1 MSATQQLFTR
11 VEFTADFGFG
21 PVIAAFVDFSSAAIS
36 FSVPKNVQIYEGT
49 PEEPS
54 DTLAISEFH
63 RVSVHA
69 DGRVETHWPVGNG
82 VLPTALEEFDQD
94 KPPLSQWDAPSSW
107 QFDLDWSPEYLKAMK
122 PWFARPKPP
131 GPTHPTCLNV
141 EVDFVTDAVR
151 SAVRI
156 CIARHDTDL
165 EQLAVAIPLDGQLWC
180 LKGGWP
186 WVFVTMSNIKCPKTE
201 AISTVGRD
209 YR

>member
-1 MSATQQLFTR
+1 MSETQQLYNR

-21 PVIAAFVDFSSAAIS
+21 SVVAAFVDFSSAAIS
-36 FSVPKNVQIYEGT
+36 FGVPQNVQICEGT

-69 DGRVETHWPVGNG
+69 DGRVETHWPVGNTL
-82 VLPTALEEFDQD
+82 LPTALEEFDQD
-94 KPPLSQWDAPSSW
+94 KPALSQWDTPSSW
-107 QFDLDWSPEYLKAMK
+107 QFDLDWSPEYLKYMK

-131 GPTHPTCLNV
+131 THQTCLNV

-151 SAVRI
+151 SHVWV
-156 CIARHDTDL
+156 CIARHDADL
-165 EQLAVAIPLDGQLWC
+165 EQLAVAIPLNGQTWC

-186 WVFVTMSNIKCPKTE
+186 WVLVAMSDVECPQTDVVCN
-201 AISTVGRD
+201 VGRD